1 MEVHEFSDILQDIG
15 HDGFAKYILK
25 INGIE
30 FGLKNIQ
37 INKNNK
43 DNIVDIIIQEK

>member
-30 FGLKNIQ
+30 FGLKKYPFIKQMIMNI
-37 INKNNK
+37 
-43 DNIVDIIIQEK
+43 NIF